1 MCTTLHSFCKI
12 QQNITEFKMLVS
24 NIQIGQKTI
33 NSFNNNDRNK
43 KTVTL
48 AEKLLSSS
56 VFQSVLLFQIITLL
70 NFSIIFA
77 DNYAFIHLA
86 ST

>member
-1 MCTTLHSFCKI
+1 
-12 QQNITEFKMLVS
+12 MLVS